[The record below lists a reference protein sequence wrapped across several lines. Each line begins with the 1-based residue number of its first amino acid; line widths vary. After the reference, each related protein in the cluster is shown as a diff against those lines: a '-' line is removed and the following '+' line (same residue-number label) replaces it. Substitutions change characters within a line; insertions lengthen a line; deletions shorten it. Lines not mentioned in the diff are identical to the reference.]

1 VAIANILGAG
11 ICFMFSDQFAKL
23 ALLRYSIIMP
33 LILCV
38 VFVGAFQGSRQWGD
52 IYTLLTFG
60 TVGWIMKRLGW
71 PRPPVIL
78 GVVLGDIVERYMFIS
93 VERYGTEWIF
103 PTSLANARW
112 VVLAMFA
119 LSIYGLLRPLIKEFK
134 MVGGAGGMLRAMQPS
149 KPQFDIQTLFYVAFI
164 GLLGYMM
171 YEASTWNHDAR
182 IIPNIVGY
190 FGLGILVLSLVNYT
204 FKSLELGAD
213 PDDPAVKVKR
223 SLHLDLAVRGAD
235 MPKKLIALRAIGYLG
250 WLLAYLLSSALIGM
264 IPSLFLFV
272 IAYMKIEGNES
283 WKLTLACAFGIT
295 IFSIVLFDKLLSLP
309 WPQAELVD
317 LYIVWDEN
325 VQQPIGN
332 WIDSLFAGPGG

>member
-1 VAIANILGAG
+1 
-11 ICFMFSDQFAKL
+11 
-23 ALLRYSIIMP
+23 
-33 LILCV
+33 
-38 VFVGAFQGSRQWGD
+38 
-52 IYTLLTFG
+52 
-60 TVGWIMKRLGW
+60 
-71 PRPPVIL
+71 
-78 GVVLGDIVERYMFIS
+78 
-93 VERYGTEWIF
+93 
-103 PTSLANARW
+103 
-112 VVLAMFA
+112 
-119 LSIYGLLRPLIKEFK
+119 